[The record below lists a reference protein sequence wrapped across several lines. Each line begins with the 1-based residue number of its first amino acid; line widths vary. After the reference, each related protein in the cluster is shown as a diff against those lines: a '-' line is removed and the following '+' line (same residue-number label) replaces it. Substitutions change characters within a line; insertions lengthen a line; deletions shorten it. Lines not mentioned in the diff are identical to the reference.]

1 MPLTKLTELF
11 HQRPGWHNH
20 MNINLKAKD
29 NIWSFIKSLKTE
41 QTSKSIEV
49 LQIRAGIDIV
59 PMRAQQRRK
68 EAALANLRNQYVS
81 NQLTP
86 YQYNNSL
93 SLQ

>member
-41 QTSKSIEV
+41 QTSKNIEV
-49 LQIRAGIDIV
+49 LQIRARVDTV

-68 EAALANLRNQYVS
+68 KAALANLRNQ
-81 NQLTP
+81 LTA